1 MNAFPHDSVIAL
13 PDGGV
18 MYRCNDN
25 AAAKACALRLG
36 MYPHLTESLRR
47 QTGRRSSACITYEE
61 DEVIAVIV
69 WEGFE
74 EERQNG
80 WTALMLPGVSVKNHL
95 LMEVLIR
102 TVTGAT
108 EPALCAEAIDH
119 N

>member
-1 MNAFPHDSVIAL
+1 MRTFTHDSVIAL
-13 PDGGV
+13 PEGGV

-25 AAAKACALRLG
+25 AAVKACALRLG

-47 QTGRRSSACITYEE
+47 QTGRRSSACITYV
-61 DEVIAVIV
+61 DGAVVAVIV

-80 WTALMLPGVSVKNHL
+80 WTALMLPGVSVENHL
-95 LMEVLIR
+95 LMELLIR

-108 EPALCAEAIDH
+108 EPARCAEAIDH